1 MQRSATPGPAP
12 SWSRALRAWQRPRP
26 VLVGVWLLFVACGD
40 SPPAKTPLDP
50 ARQPKTARASHVS
63 VGQARPS
70 ALEATEQTSAHTPE
84 RAEPARAPSASSDQL
99 AERYGKSRVLSV
111 QLGSGSYYADKFAG
125 RSTASG
131 APYEPQGFTAAHR
144 SLPFGSVLRVTRK
157 DGGQVVY
164 VRVTDRGP
172 FTRGR
177 ILDLSRAAAE
187 RLDML
192 RVGVVPIRVEVLEY
206 GPRKPRRRR
215 R

>member
-1 MQRSATPGPAP
+1 MQRSAMPGPAP
-12 SWSRALRAWQRPRP
+12 SRGLRGLQRRRP
-26 VLVGVWLLFVACGD
+26 VLVSIWLLLVACGD
-40 SPPAKTPLDP
+40 SQPAKTPLDP
-50 ARQPKTARASHVS
+50 ARQPKTARAAHVS
-63 VGQARPS
+63 VGRAQPS
-70 ALEATEQTSAHTPE
+70 ALAAIDPTVAHTRE
-84 RAEPARAPSASSDQL
+84 RAEPAPATSASSEQL

-111 QLGSGSYYADKFAG
+111 QVGSASFYADKFEG

-131 APYEPQGFTAAHR
+131 TPYEPRGFTAAHR

-187 RLDML
+187 RLEML
-192 RVGVVPIRVEVLEY
+192 RAGVVPIRVEVLEY

>member
-1 MQRSATPGPAP
+1 M
-12 SWSRALRAWQRPRP
+12 
-26 VLVGVWLLFVACGD
+26 VH
-40 SPPAKTPLDP
+40 K
-50 ARQPKTARASHVS
+50 
-63 VGQARPS
+63 
-70 ALEATEQTSAHTPE
+70 PE
-84 RAEPARAPSASSDQL
+84 RAEPGAATSVSSEQL
-99 AERYGKSRVLSV
+99 AARYGHSRVLSV
-111 QLGSGSYYADKFAG
+111 QVGTGSYYADKFAG

-131 APYEPQGFTAAHR
+131 APYEPEGFTAAHR

-192 RVGVVPIRVEVLEY
+192 RAGVVSIRVEVLEY
-206 GPRKPRRRR
+206 GPRKPRKRRR
-215 R
+215 

>member
-12 SWSRALRAWQRPRP
+12 SRGLRGSGTAL
-26 VLVGVWLLFVACGD
+26 VSIWLLLVACGD
-40 SPPAKTPLDP
+40 SQPAKTPLDP

-63 VGQARPS
+63 LGRARPG
-70 ALEATEQTSAHTPE
+70 AVAATEQTPAHTPE
-84 RAEPARAPSASSDQL
+84 RAEPARATSVSSEQL

-111 QLGSGSYYADKFAG
+111 LVGGGSYYADKFAG

-192 RVGVVPIRVEVLEY
+192 RAGVVSIRVEVLEY
-206 GPRKPRRRR
+206 GARKPRRRR

>member
-1 MQRSATPGPAP
+1 VT
-12 SWSRALRAWQRPRP
+12 
-26 VLVGVWLLFVACGD
+26 VGK
-40 SPPAKTPLDP
+40 S
-50 ARQPKTARASHVS
+50 QPKPPVP
-63 VGQARPS
+63 QP
-70 ALEATEQTSAHTPE
+70 Q
-84 RAEPARAPSASSDQL
+84 APSAPAGAVPTSALAGANSEQL
-99 AERYGKSRVLSV
+99 AERYRDSRVLSV
-111 QLGSGSYYADKFAG
+111 QVGIGSYYADKFAG

-131 APYEPQGFTAAHR
+131 TPYEPQGFTAAHR

-172 FTRGR
+172 FGSRDR

-187 RLDML
+187 KLEML
-192 RVGVVPIRVEVLEY
+192 RAGVVPIRVEVLEY